1 MGTERGSKRLC
12 CIGTSGI
19 SGVLE
24 DTVRGTGRMVSFS
37 KFLIGRALSSPSLRL
52 LYIPIYLIVLSKI
65 SQYLSVYSKISQYLS
80 G

>member
-24 DTVRGTGRMVSFS
+24 DTVRGAG
-37 KFLIGRALSSPSLRL
+37 SPSLRL
-52 LYIPIYLIVLSKI
+52 LYIPIYLIVLSKF
-65 SQYLSVYSKISQYLS
+65 SQCLSVYSKISQYLS

>member
-52 LYIPIYLIVLSKI
+52 LYIPIL
-65 SQYLSVYSKISQYLS
+65 
-80 G
+80 